1 MNLNIFIFKFCDEN
15 TKTNFNL
22 KNGNNTFNETIN
34 NDSNQ
39 FIYEL
44 TNKTIELNIS
54 ESKPFLSDINITTQK
69 RKNNLTLN
77 DEVYNNEILIFKI
90 YFIILFLQKY
100 FISII
105 LF

>member
-1 MNLNIFIFKFCDEN
+1 LNNSNIFELDSPNEFKYIYIQIFLCDEN
-15 TKTNFNL
+15 TKTNFTL

-54 ESKPFLSDINITTQK
+54 ESKPFFYQI
-69 RKNNLTLN
+69 
-77 DEVYNNEILIFKI
+77 
-90 YFIILFLQKY
+90 
-100 FISII
+100 
-105 LF
+105 

>member
-54 ESKPFLSDINITTQK
+54 ESKPFLSDINNFRLLLK
-69 RKNNLTLN
+69 HNNLYL
-77 DEVYNNEILIFKI
+77 L
-90 YFIILFLQKY
+90 LPCQLQALY
-100 FISII
+100 LLEF
-105 LF
+105 